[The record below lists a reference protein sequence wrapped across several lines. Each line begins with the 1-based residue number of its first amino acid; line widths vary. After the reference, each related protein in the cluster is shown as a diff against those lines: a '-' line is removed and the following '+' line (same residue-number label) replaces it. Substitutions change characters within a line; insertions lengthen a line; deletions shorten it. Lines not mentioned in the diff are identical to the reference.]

1 MHIGLCAAVPEYG
14 QPAQC
19 VAQPWPALKRSTK
32 RCKSAGDTHT
42 VAAVGSRH
50 CEKCTES
57 TKTNRTDSRGE
68 NSKTRF
74 RYNISIKTKLMS
86 ARLSEIICYSYL
98 LINDRY
104 LENQFLLWLQWL
116 RSGGLSALREDICVC
131 WLPSKA
137 IAANATLLAGST
149 IIMALPLANREI

>member
-1 MHIGLCAAVPEYG
+1 MSMVCAPPCLNMGNRPSVSLSHGLRSSDRRKGAN
-14 QPAQC
+14 QPG
-19 VAQPWPALKRSTK
+19 THTH
-32 RCKSAGDTHT
+32 THT

-116 RSGGLSALREDICVC
+116 RSGGLSALREDISVY
-131 WLPSKA
+131 A
-137 IAANATLLAGST
+137 
-149 IIMALPLANREI
+149 